1 MDFKK
6 IEKIL
11 EQEPGF
17 RIKQVK
23 KAIFQDLIGDWGEI
37 TTLPQDLRQK
47 LSKKFPIEEL
57 KAEKILTSNTEPQ
70 AKVKKRLISSTDNQT
85 VKVIFELEDGF
96 KIESVLM
103 RHKDGRNTVCVSS
116 QVGCA
121 MNCQFCATGQQ
132 GFKRNLSSSE
142 IVEQIL
148 FFARLL
154 KDEVCLLRGLPSS
167 SRTSSLERVRKNFNS
182 FGFAAARVTNV
193 VFMGMGEPFLNYA
206 NVLEAIKIL
215 NDKDGFNFGSRHI
228 SISTCGII
236 EGIKKLAKEPLQVN
250 LAISLH
256 TPNNELRSKLMPINK
271 AYPIEKVLKAVDDY
285 VEKTRRRVMFEYLM
299 IDGVNDFP
307 AKALELAKLLKKPL
321 YFVNLISFNPIGHS
335 EFKPSSGWKIKQ
347 FKETLEK
354 TGITVTQRHRFGK
367 EIKAACGQLAGTS
380 SDLRPAES
388 GTTVGEGRSL
398 GEGRR

>member
-17 RIKQVK
+17 RIKQAK
-23 KAIFQDLIGDWGEI
+23 KAIFQDLAGDWDEI

-47 LSKKFPIEEL
+47 LSRKFPIEEL
-57 KAEKILTSNTEPQ
+57 KAEKILTS
-70 AKVKKRLISSTDNQT
+70 TDNQT
-85 VKVIFELEDGF
+85 IKVLFELKDGF

-103 RHKDGRNTVCVSS
+103 RHGSKNPSILKSSGLKGSLQVSRNTVCVSS

-121 MNCQFCATGQQ
+121 MNCQFCATSQL
-132 GFKRNLSSSE
+132 GFKRNLDAGE
-142 IVEQIL
+142 IVEQVL
-148 FFARLL
+148 YFARWL
-154 KDEVCLLRGLPSS
+154 KKEKTRLRQG
-167 SRTSSLERVRKNFNS
+167 
-182 FGFAAARVTNV
+182 FGETRVTNV
-193 VFMGMGEPFLNYA
+193 VFMGMGEPLLNYA

-215 NDKDGFNFGSRHI
+215 NDKDGFNLGSRHI

-256 TPNNELRSKLMPINK
+256 APNNELRSKLMPINK
-271 AYPIEKVLKAVDDY
+271 AYSIEKVLKAVDDY
-285 VEKTRRRVMFEYLM
+285 IEKTRRRVMFEYLM
-299 IDGVNDFP
+299 IDGVNDSE
-307 AKALELAKLLKKPL
+307 AQAEELAKLLKKPL

-354 TGITVTQRHRFGK
+354 AGINVTQRHRFGK
-367 EIKAACGQLAGTS
+367 EIKAACGQLVGTNK
-380 SDLRPAES
+380 
-388 GTTVGEGRSL
+388 
-398 GEGRR
+398 

>member
-17 RIKQVK
+17 RIKQAK
-23 KAIFQDLIGDWGEI
+23 KAIFQDLAGNWDEI

-57 KAEKILTSNTEPQ
+57 KAEKILTS
-70 AKVKKRLISSTDNQT
+70 KDNQT
-85 VKVIFELEDGF
+85 IKVLFELKDGF

-103 RHKDGRNTVCVSS
+103 RHGSKNSPQVSRNTVCVSS

-121 MNCQFCATGQQ
+121 MNCQFCATSQL

-154 KDEVCLLRGLPSS
+154 KKDK
-167 SRTSSLERVRKNFNS
+167 TK
-182 FGFAAARVTNV
+182 VTNV

-215 NDKDGFNFGSRHI
+215 NDKDGFNLGSRHI
-228 SISTCGII
+228 SISTCGIV
-236 EGIKKLAKEPLQVN
+236 EGIKKLAKESLQVN

-256 TPNNELRSKLMPINK
+256 APNNELRSKLMPINK
-271 AYPIEKVLKAVDDY
+271 AYSIEKVLKAVDDY
-285 VEKTRRRVMFEYLM
+285 IEKTRRRVMFEYLM
-299 IDGVNDFP
+299 INGVNDSP

-354 TGITVTQRHRFGK
+354 AGINVTQRHRFGK
-367 EIKAACGQLAGTS
+367 EIKAACGQLAG
-380 SDLRPAES
+380 EK
-388 GTTVGEGRSL
+388 
-398 GEGRR
+398 